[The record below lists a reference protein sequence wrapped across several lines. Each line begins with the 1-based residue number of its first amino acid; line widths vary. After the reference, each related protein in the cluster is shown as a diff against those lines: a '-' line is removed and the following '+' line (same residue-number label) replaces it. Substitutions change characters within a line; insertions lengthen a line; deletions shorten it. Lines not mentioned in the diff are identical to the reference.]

1 MSARIKDGQ
10 HSVILNLKEIRTTRH
25 CEATLSI
32 HERTLST
39 FNFSKLCMRVYIIVS
54 AARSLTCRDDL
65 NSKWRLLLA
74 EKELSRVSLLSR
86 ISIGN

>member
-1 MSARIKDGQ
+1 MTCSWLVDCTLEGLYTGACAFEK
-10 HSVILNLKEIRTTRH
+10 
-25 CEATLSI
+25 AT
-32 HERTLST
+32 
-39 FNFSKLCMRVYIIVS
+39 IVS
-54 AARSLTCRDDL
+54 EIPVHSNHALKMRGL

>member
-1 MSARIKDGQ
+1 MGQ
-10 HSVILNLKEIRTTRH
+10 VTGSDDDYTEGCLGRRG
-25 CEATLSI
+25 
-32 HERTLST
+32 
-39 FNFSKLCMRVYIIVS
+39 IVS

-86 ISIGN
+86 ISIRN